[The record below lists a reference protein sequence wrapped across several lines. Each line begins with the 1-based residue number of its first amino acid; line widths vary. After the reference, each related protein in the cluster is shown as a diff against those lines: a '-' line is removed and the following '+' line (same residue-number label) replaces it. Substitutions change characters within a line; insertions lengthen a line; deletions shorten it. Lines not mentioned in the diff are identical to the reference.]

1 MAKVLEVCD
10 KGQGPCKACWAGCD
24 SCIRAGGA

>member
-10 KGQGPCKACWAGCD
+10 KGPCKACRAGFD